1 MKNNSNNNNN
11 KNNNNKE
18 NDVKKKNKIFSHSSW
33 NHQISRNFGT
43 NTCKQVLLASLLQI
57 LRT

>member
-1 MKNNSNNNNN
+1 MKNNSN
-11 KNNNNKE
+11 NNNNKE

-33 NHQISRNFGT
+33 NHQISRNFAT
-43 NTCKQVLLASLLQI
+43 DTCKQVLLASLLQI